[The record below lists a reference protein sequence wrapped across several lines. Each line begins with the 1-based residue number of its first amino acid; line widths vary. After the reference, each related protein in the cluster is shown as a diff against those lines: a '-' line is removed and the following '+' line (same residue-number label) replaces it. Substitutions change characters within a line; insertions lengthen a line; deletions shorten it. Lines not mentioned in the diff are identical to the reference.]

1 MKQRGRK
8 TLITRVF
15 TLRYFIFQNIENYKN
30 NTSPSLLL
38 QMSPLVLLHFHSLL
52 YEIFVKRYRNTILA
66 TQPYCPLCQLNNC
79 NHGRH
84 ELFPHHFQQ
93 NWQTYANRT
102 CSCKSGSRKDGSW
115 NQRYKLEVY
124 SIFESDNLL
133 F

>member
-30 NTSPSLLL
+30 NTSPCFCRCLCIIAF
-38 QMSPLVLLHFHSLL
+38 P

-102 CSCKSGSRKDGSW
+102 CPCKSGSRKNGSW